1 MARIEQSELA
11 LASKVSVDT
20 IKRLERTIGPVS
32 ANVATVN
39 SVVQAL
45 EAAGVEFTNGGQPG
59 VRLKKGRWHRPPLHP
74 PRSQPARDKGQS
86 GKEIS

>member
-20 IKRLERTIGPVS
+20 VKRLERTIGPVS

-59 VRLKKGRWHRPPLHP
+59 VRMRMRKPTK
-74 PRSQPARDKGQS
+74 RSID
-86 GKEIS
+86 